1 MPIYETVF
9 MTRQDLS
16 ETQVKDLTTQFEKI
30 LKDLGAK
37 IHKTENWGLRTLA
50 YRINKNKKA
59 HYVLIESDGPAAAV
73 IELERN
79 LRLNEDVLRSLT
91 VRREKLSEGQSV
103 ILDKARDRDF
113 NEKEAA

>member
-9 MTRQDLS
+9 MVRQDL
-16 ETQVKDLTTQFEKI
+16 TDAQVRDMTDAFSKILTSNGGKI
-30 LKDLGAK
+30 LK
-37 IHKTENWGLRTLA
+37 TEPWGLRNLA

-59 HYVLIESDGPAAAV
+59 HYVLLESDAPSAAV

-91 VRREKLSEGQSV
+91 VRREKKSTGPSV
-103 ILDKARDRDF
+103 ILDKSSRYED
-113 NEKEAA
+113 KEAA